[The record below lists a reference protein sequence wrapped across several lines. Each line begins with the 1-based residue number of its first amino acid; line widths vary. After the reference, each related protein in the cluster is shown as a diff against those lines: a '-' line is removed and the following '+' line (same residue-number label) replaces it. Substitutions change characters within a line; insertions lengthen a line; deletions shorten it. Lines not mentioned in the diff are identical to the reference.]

1 MSGNKFSSSTSCSRW
16 LHETEPGRLDPS
28 LSGRFLKVAT
38 QPEMFEILKDEL
50 LQLNDSQLRELV
62 ARLCEAELRQKGFPA
77 SAVRW
82 GGAQTAPDGGLDVD
96 CRVEAGGFTGDFVPR
111 GRTGF
116 QVKKHAMPA
125 ARIKDEM
132 SPKGALRPIFPALAS
147 ENGCYAIV
155 SLADDITPEGPM
167 LLRRLSVMEAQIE
180 AIEDQSSIE
189 LRFYGRGDLANWLR
203 QHPGVQLWVREVL
216 WVIGKLRGLR
226 LSTFVIDTID
236 PANRKFWESLIGT
249 SPDEVHSRPRQPSV
263 KEEGPFLNGWLSVE
277 ASNNR
282 IDWRLSHDPK
292 NPPQELPAVGPY
304 DVLRGEFQ
312 ELMKRWLTLCPPIHR
327 LAYGAVLLLP
337 IRSLPDAH
345 TMLDNLL
352 PAVKIDRDNTR
363 DLLYRINMR
372 RASFCSIEGLE
383 INRLSTWSVVRIS
396 EMLIGIPPRWAAITE
411 VHPVNKK

>member
-1 MSGNKFSSSTSCSRW
+1 MAKCS
-16 LHETEPGRLDPS
+16 L
-28 LSGRFLKVAT
+28 
-38 QPEMFEILKDEL
+38 
-50 LQLNDSQLRELV
+50 
-62 ARLCEAELRQKGFPA
+62 
-77 SAVRW
+77 
-82 GGAQTAPDGGLDVD
+82 
-96 CRVEAGGFTGDFVPR
+96 GDW
-111 GRTGF
+111 
-116 QVKKHAMPA
+116 
-125 ARIKDEM
+125 
-132 SPKGALRPIFPALAS
+132 
-147 ENGCYAIV
+147 
-155 SLADDITPEGPM
+155 
-167 LLRRLSVMEAQIE
+167 QIE
-180 AIEDQSSIE
+180 
-189 LRFYGRGDLANWLR
+189 
-203 QHPGVQLWVREVL
+203 
-216 WVIGKLRGLR
+216 GLR

-396 EMLIGIPPRWAAITE
+396 EMLIDIPPGGQQSPKFTPLIRSKNVCRLELDINTAPEFPQELDKSVVSALFDELVELGSEIAAEGAI
-411 VHPVNKK
+411 P